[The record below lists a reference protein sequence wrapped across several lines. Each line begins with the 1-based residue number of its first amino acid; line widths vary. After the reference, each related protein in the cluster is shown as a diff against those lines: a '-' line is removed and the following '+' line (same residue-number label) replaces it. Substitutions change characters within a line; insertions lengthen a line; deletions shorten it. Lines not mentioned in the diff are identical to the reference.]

1 MHTHASFFRRPDSS
15 MTPMLSHVTS
25 RLTPIRATL
34 VLAILLIVGSL
45 WMPDFLQSQASNWII
60 FGLLGVSLVFVW
72 GKAGIFSFGQGAFF
86 GIGGYV
92 YGIASINLVAVT
104 NETVSAVVLA
114 TLGAAVAAGLLGYF
128 IFYGK
133 VGDVYVGVVT
143 LASTLVLFTF
153 MSSTAS
159 PVYHVGD
166 ALLGGYNGMAGIPP
180 LTVGW
185 PGGSPVALTIWQTL
199 AILVALAALV
209 LCVLYTLLA
218 RPFGYIVSAIRDNE
232 QRTQLLGYDIRLRKL
247 VVFMIGGAI
256 AGLAGALYAAWG
268 MFISPTVFGLQQAAL
283 VVIWVLVGGRA
294 SIAGAFFG
302 VVFVEGLS
310 TLLGSGGGNAT
321 PVVLGVVLILVVLL
335 LPQGTVPALQSW
347 LRPRTRASSTPVEA
361 PAAELSGGAVD
372 PLMPPGLSAGSSA
385 NSSLRVNGLLKRF
398 GGLTAV
404 HDVSISFAERGVHCL
419 IGPNGA
425 GKSTFFN
432 LLAGRFSPTS
442 GQILFAGRDM
452 TRAEPHTRARAGMGI
467 KLQIASIFPGHS
479 VHENVWLSAY
489 AKLHSRAAAE
499 ARATEIID
507 WLGLGPLRHVLAG
520 ELSHGQKQWLE
531 IGMVCATAPGIV
543 LLDEPT
549 AGMTRT
555 ETARTAALISSL
567 GRYANVIVV
576 EHDMA
581 FVRQLNVPVTV
592 FHQGSVFASGRLEEL
607 QQDERVLNIY
617 LGRHGGQRA

>member
-1 MHTHASFFRRPDSS
+1 MHSPAFFFRRPYSS
-15 MTPMLSHVTS
+15 MTQMLSHVTP
-25 RLTPIRATL
+25 RLTPIRTTL

-45 WMPDFLQSQASNWII
+45 WMPDFLQSEVSNWII

-114 TLGAAVAAGLLGYF
+114 ALGAAVAAGLLGYF

-199 AILVALAALV
+199 AILIVLAALV
-209 LCVLYTLLA
+209 LCILYALLA
-218 RPFGYIVSAIRDNE
+218 RPFGYIVSTIRDNE

-247 VVFMIGGAI
+247 VVFIIGGAI

-321 PVVLGVVLILVVLL
+321 PIALGAVLILVVLL
-335 LPQGTVPALQSW
+335 LPQGAIPALQSW
-347 LRPRTRASSTPVEA
+347 LRPRTRASSAPADA
-361 PAAELSGGAVD
+361 PAAELPGGAVD
-372 PLMPPGLSAGSSA
+372 PLMPPCLSAGPSA
-385 NSSLRVNGLLKRF
+385 NGSLRVNGLLKRF

-404 HDVSISFAERGVHCL
+404 HDVS
-419 IGPNGA
+419 
-425 GKSTFFN
+425 
-432 LLAGRFSPTS
+432 LAPRRLRPARLH
-442 GQILFAGRDM
+442 GQ
-452 TRAEPHTRARAGMGI
+452 
-467 KLQIASIFPGHS
+467 
-479 VHENVWLSAY
+479 
-489 AKLHSRAAAE
+489 AAE
-499 ARATEIID
+499 IPTTRERRGIRGEAPCARQS
-507 WLGLGPLRHVLAG
+507 R
-520 ELSHGQKQWLE
+520 
-531 IGMVCATAPGIV
+531 
-543 LLDEPT
+543 
-549 AGMTRT
+549 
-555 ETARTAALISSL
+555 
-567 GRYANVIVV
+567 
-576 EHDMA
+576 
-581 FVRQLNVPVTV
+581 
-592 FHQGSVFASGRLEEL
+592 
-607 QQDERVLNIY
+607 
-617 LGRHGGQRA
+617 

>member
-1 MHTHASFFRRPDSS
+1 
-15 MTPMLSHVTS
+15 MTSMLSHVTL
-25 RLTPIRATL
+25 RLTPIRTTL
-34 VLAILLIVGSL
+34 VLAILLIIGSL
-45 WMPDFLQSQASNWII
+45 WMSDFLQSQASNWII

-92 YGIASINLVAVT
+92 YGIASINLMPVT
-104 NETVSAVVLA
+104 NESISSIVLA
-114 TLGAAVAAGLLGYF
+114 VIGAAIAAGLLGYF

-159 PVYHVGD
+159 PIYHVGD

-185 PGGSPVALTIWQTL
+185 PGGSPIALTIWQTL
-199 AILVALAALV
+199 TIVVALAALV
-209 LCVLYTLLA
+209 LCMLYALLA
-218 RPFGYIVSAIRDNE
+218 RPFGYIVAAVRDNE
-232 QRTQLLGYDIRLRKL
+232 QRAQLLGYDIRLRKL

-256 AGLAGALYAAWG
+256 AGLSGALYAAWG

-321 PVVLGVVLILVVLL
+321 PIVLGVVLILVVLL
-335 LPQGTVPALQSW
+335 LPQGTVPALQAW
-347 LRPRTRASSTPVEA
+347 LRRPVPSMPVEA
-361 PAAELSGGAVD
+361 PAVGTVAAVD
-372 PLMPPGLSAGSSA
+372 PLLMPPGLSAGASA
-385 NSSLRVNGLLKRF
+385 SGSLRVKGLLKRF

-404 HDVSISFAERGVHCL
+404 NDVSISFAERGVHCL

-432 LLAGRFSPTS
+432 LLAGHFPPTS

-479 VHENVWLSAY
+479 VHENIWLSAY
-489 AKLHSRAAAE
+489 AKLRSHTAAE

-507 WLGLGPLRHVLAG
+507 WLGLGPQRRMHAG

-531 IGMVCATAPGIV
+531 IGMVCATEPTIV

-549 AGMTRT
+549 AGMTRN

-592 FHQGSVFASGRLEEL
+592 FHHGSVFASGRLEEL
-607 QQDERVLNIY
+607 QQDERILNIY